1 VVGPPDL
8 KLPQSN
14 QIGDL
19 ASPNVVLP
27 SNGTGA
33 SGGLGSN
40 NGGGIGPGFGVGV
53 GPGADTGYG
62 GGRSHIDMG
71 VRAPRVIYDPDP
83 EFSDEARR
91 AKYQGKVTLSV
102 IVDQQGRAKDV
113 YVVRSLGMGLDEKAI
128 EAVQKWKFAPG
139 MKDGYPVAVRVNVEV
154 NFRLY

>member
-1 VVGPPDL
+1 APGTGGGGGGDHTAMPPTKGTPPQFDQQQLTPPAIVVPNPRPQLPLQPTVVGPPDL

-91 AKYQGKVTLSV
+91 
-102 IVDQQGRAKDV
+102 
-113 YVVRSLGMGLDEKAI
+113 
-128 EAVQKWKFAPG
+128 
-139 MKDGYPVAVRVNVEV
+139 
-154 NFRLY
+154 